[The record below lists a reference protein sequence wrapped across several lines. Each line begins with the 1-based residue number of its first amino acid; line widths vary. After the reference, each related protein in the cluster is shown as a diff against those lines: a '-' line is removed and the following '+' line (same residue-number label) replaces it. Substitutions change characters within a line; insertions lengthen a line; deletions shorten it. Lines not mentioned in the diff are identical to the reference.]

1 MKLNVIIITSEAS
14 SIAISVPCFHNWSI
28 KMDCRNTSKTSF
40 KKWNMALSN
49 WLWLLLSCF
58 LFLSRQSK
66 WKRKN
71 RSSHLTCS
79 LRKGVLRNFAKFTGK
94 HLCQGL
100 YFVKIVA
107 LAQVFFCKF
116 CKISKNTFFTEHVWA
131 FAFQKSND
139 KI

>member
-1 MKLNVIIITSEAS
+1 MLSISIWIPLFVIIYCLIYLLLGIMKLNVIIITSEAS

-49 WLWLLLSCF
+49 WLWLLLSCV

-71 RSSHLTCS
+71 RSNHLRCS
-79 LRKGVLRNFAKFTGK
+79 LRKGVLRTFAKFTGK

-100 YFVKIVA
+100 YFNKVA
-107 LAQVFFCKF
+107 GLQLC
-116 CKISKNTFFTEHVWA
+116 
-131 FAFQKSND
+131 
-139 KI
+139 